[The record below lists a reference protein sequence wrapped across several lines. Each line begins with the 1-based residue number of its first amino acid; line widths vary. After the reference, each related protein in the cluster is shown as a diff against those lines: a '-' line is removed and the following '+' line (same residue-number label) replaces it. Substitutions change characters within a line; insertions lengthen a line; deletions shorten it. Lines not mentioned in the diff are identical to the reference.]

1 MWFKRDVKYNL
12 SNMINRIETDL
23 NNKTSGRETGFVKEP
38 SLGRETGF
46 APKTNEVAA
55 EIKNIFET

>member
-1 MWFKRDVKYNL
+1 
-12 SNMINRIETDL
+12 MINRIETDL

>member
-1 MWFKRDVKYNL
+1 
-12 SNMINRIETDL
+12 MIKGIETDS
-23 NNKTSGRETGFVKEP
+23 NKKPSGRETGFVEEP
-38 SLGRETGF
+38 PCDREAEF